1 MEGETLRGST
11 VGAPPGTDESLLARA
26 AGSLSTGPSRCD
38 PLLTPP
44 PEAAMG
50 QVLGDILG
58 FAAAVAVSPLPII
71 AIILVLA
78 TPRGRLN
85 GPLFAAGWVVGL
97 CAVGGVVLAIA
108 GPEGATAGGRPATW
122 VGALK
127 LALGVLLALFGVRQW
142 RRRPTGASEAKLP
155 KWMAT
160 IDRLTPPKVFG
171 LGLALAA
178 LNAKNAPLTI
188 AAGATIASA
197 GLPAG
202 QQIASLA
209 VFVLIGT
216 LGLLAPLGVFLAG
229 GDRARSTLGGWKEWA
244 ARHNVAVMAVLFFV
258 IGLKLLG
265 DGIAVLTR

>member
-1 MEGETLRGST
+1 
-11 VGAPPGTDESLLARA
+11 
-26 AGSLSTGPSRCD
+26 
-38 PLLTPP
+38 
-44 PEAAMG
+44 MG

-71 AIILVLA
+71 AMILVLA

-85 GPLFAAGWVVGL
+85 GLLFAAGWVVGL
-97 CAVGGVVLAIA
+97 CVVGGVVLAIV
-108 GPEGATAGGRPATW
+108 GPEGASSGGRPATW
-122 VGALK
+122 VGCLK
-127 LALGVLLALFGVRQW
+127 LALGVLLALFGARLW
-142 RRRPTGASEAKLP
+142 RRRPSDVSEAKLP

-188 AAGATIASA
+188 AAGATIAAA

-216 LGLLAPLGVFLAG
+216 VGLLAPLGVFLVG
-229 GDRARSTLGGWKEWA
+229 GDRARSTLGGWKDRA

-258 IGLKLLG
+258 MGLKLLG
-265 DGIAVLTR
+265 DGIAVLTA